1 MLKKEVFTQLKT
13 SLAILK
19 LQFKKSKGDIIMT
32 IEKSVYNFKDDGT
45 LITMPENILVP
56 NVKPRTGLHVK
67 YLTPLMHYQMSSKQ
81 KPNVLI
87 LGSLKDADA
96 YSKLA
101 QAHEYASNIPTL
113 DGIVQFDQL
122 NKVDLNLCIDNKP
135 HMYFYAVPPSSD
147 PSNVTMRILTNTLLS
162 IMDYHIKLH
171 IEATRPLKVYI
182 DDSGFNL
189 LSDLDNN
196 VLNYVNTY
204 LAIGLGQNIQFI
216 IASKSDPRM
225 MSGVLAANSTT
236 VNLDDYS
243 INLDRYN
250 ESLGRKYD

>member
-1 MLKKEVFTQLKT
+1 
-13 SLAILK
+13 
-19 LQFKKSKGDIIMT
+19 MT

-45 LITMPENILVP
+45 LITMPENILIP

-67 YLTPLMHYQMSSKQ
+67 YLMPLMHYQMSSKQ

-87 LGSLKDADA
+87 LGNLKDADA

-135 HMYFYAVPPSSD
+135 HMYFYAVPPSLN
-147 PSNVTMRILTNTLLS
+147 PSNITMRVLTNTLLS
-162 IMDYHIKLH
+162 IMDYYIELHIK
-171 IEATRPLKVYI
+171 TKRPLKVYI
-182 DDSGFNL
+182 DDSDFNL
-189 LSDLDNN
+189 LSSFDNN

-204 LAIGLGQNIQFI
+204 LATSLGQNGQFI

-236 VNLDDYS
+236 INLDDYS

-250 ESLGRKYD
+250 ESLGQKHD

>member
-1 MLKKEVFTQLKT
+1 
-13 SLAILK
+13 
-19 LQFKKSKGDIIMT
+19 MT

-45 LITMPENILVP
+45 LITMPENILIP

-87 LGSLKDADA
+87 LGNLKDTDT

-122 NKVDLNLCIDNKP
+122 NKVDLKLYTENKP
-135 HMYFYAVPPSSD
+135 HMYFYAVPSSSD
-147 PSNVTMRILTNTLLS
+147 SSNVAMRVLTRTLLS
-162 IMDYHIKLH
+162 IMDYHITLH
-171 IEATRPLKVYI
+171 IETKRPLKVYI
-182 DDSGFNL
+182 DSSDFNVL
-189 LSDLDNN
+189 DGLDNN
-196 VLNYVNTY
+196 VLNYISTY
-204 LAIGLGQNIQFI
+204 LAIGLGQNVQFI
-216 IASKSDPRM
+216 IASKLDPRM

>member
-1 MLKKEVFTQLKT
+1 
-13 SLAILK
+13 
-19 LQFKKSKGDIIMT
+19 MT

-67 YLTPLMHYQMSSKQ
+67 YLTPLMHYQMSSEQ

-87 LGSLKDADA
+87 LGNLKYTDTYA
-96 YSKLA
+96 KLA
-101 QAHEYASNIPTL
+101 QAHEYTSNIPTL

-122 NKVDLNLCIDNKP
+122 NKVDLNLCIENKP
-135 HMYFYAVPPSSD
+135 HMYFYAVPPTSD
-147 PSNVTMRILTNTLLS
+147 PSNLTMRVLTNTLLS
-162 IMDYHIKLH
+162 IMDYQIKLH
-171 IEATRPLKVYI
+171 IDAKRPLKVYI

-189 LSDLDNN
+189 LSDLENN
-196 VLNYVNTY
+196 VLTYVNTY

-225 MSGVLAANSTT
+225 MSGVLAANNTT

-250 ESLGRKYD
+250 ESLGQKHD

>member
-1 MLKKEVFTQLKT
+1 
-13 SLAILK
+13 
-19 LQFKKSKGDIIMT
+19 MT

-45 LITMPENILVP
+45 LITEPENILVP

-67 YLTPLMHYQMSSKQ
+67 YLTPLMHYQMSSSQ

-87 LGSLKDADA
+87 LGSLKDADT

-122 NKVDLNLCIDNKP
+122 NKVDLKLYTENKP

-147 PSNVTMRILTNTLLS
+147 TSNVAMRVLARTLLS
-162 IMDYHIKLH
+162 IMDYYITLH
-171 IEATRPLKVYI
+171 IETKRPLKVYI
-182 DDSGFNL
+182 DSSDFNVL
-189 LSDLDNN
+189 DGLDNN
-196 VLNYVNTY
+196 VLNYISTY
-204 LAIGLGQNIQFI
+204 LAIGLGQNVQFI
-216 IASKSDPRM
+216 IASKLDPRM

-236 VNLDDYS
+236 VNLDDYA

>member
-1 MLKKEVFTQLKT
+1 
-13 SLAILK
+13 
-19 LQFKKSKGDIIMT
+19 MT
-32 IEKSVYNFKDDGT
+32 VEKSVYNFKDNGT
-45 LITMPENILVP
+45 LITEPENILIP

-81 KPNVLI
+81 KPNILI
-87 LGSLKDADA
+87 LGSLKDTDT

-122 NKVDLNLCIDNKP
+122 NKVDLKLYTENKP
-135 HMYFYAVPPSSD
+135 HMYFYAVPPISDSS
-147 PSNVTMRILTNTLLS
+147 NIAMWVLTRTLLS
-162 IMDYHIKLH
+162 IMDYHITLH
-171 IEATRPLKVYI
+171 IETKRPLKVYI

-196 VLNYVNTY
+196 VLNYINTY
-204 LAIGLGQNIQFI
+204 LAIGLGQNVQFI
-216 IASKSDPRM
+216 IASKLDPRM
-225 MSGVLAANSTT
+225 MSGALAANSTT
-236 VNLDDYS
+236 VSLDDYS
-243 INLDRYN
+243 IDLDRYN

>member
-1 MLKKEVFTQLKT
+1 
-13 SLAILK
+13 
-19 LQFKKSKGDIIMT
+19 MT

-45 LITMPENILVP
+45 LITMPENILIP

-87 LGSLKDADA
+87 LGTLKDADT

-113 DGIVQFDQL
+113 DGIVQIGQL
-122 NKVDLNLCIDNKP
+122 NKVDLKLYTENKP

-147 PSNVTMRILTNTLLS
+147 TSNLAMRVLTRTLLS
-162 IMDYHIKLH
+162 IMDYHITLH
-171 IEATRPLKVYI
+171 IETKRPLKVYI
-182 DDSGFNL
+182 DSSDFNVL
-189 LSDLDNN
+189 DGLDNN
-196 VLNYVNTY
+196 VLNYINTY
-204 LAIGLGQNIQFI
+204 LAIGLGQNVQFI
-216 IASKSDPRM
+216 IVSKLDPRM

>member
-1 MLKKEVFTQLKT
+1 
-13 SLAILK
+13 
-19 LQFKKSKGDIIMT
+19 MT

-45 LITMPENILVP
+45 LITMPENILIP

-87 LGSLKDADA
+87 LGSLKDADD

-122 NKVDLNLCIDNKP
+122 NKVDLNLCIENNP
-135 HMYFYAVPPSSD
+135 HMYFYAVPPSLN
-147 PSNVTMRILTNTLLS
+147 PSNITMRVLTNALLS
-162 IMDYHIKLH
+162 IMNYHIKLH
-171 IEATRPLKVYI
+171 IDAKRPLKVYI

-189 LSDLDNN
+189 LSDIDNN
-196 VLNYVNTY
+196 VLTYINTY

-236 VNLDDYS
+236 VSLDDYA

-250 ESLGRKYD
+250 ESLGRKHD

>member
-1 MLKKEVFTQLKT
+1 
-13 SLAILK
+13 
-19 LQFKKSKGDIIMT
+19 MT
-32 IEKSVYNFKDDGT
+32 VEKSVYNFKDDGT
-45 LITMPENILVP
+45 LITMPENILIP

-87 LGSLKDADA
+87 LGSLKDADT
-96 YSKLA
+96 YSELA

-122 NKVDLNLCIDNKP
+122 NKVDLTLHTENKP

-147 PSNVTMRILTNTLLS
+147 TSHAAMLVLTRTLLS
-162 IMDYHIKLH
+162 IMVYCIELH
-171 IEATRPLKVYI
+171 IETKRPLKVYI
-182 DDSGFNL
+182 DSSDFNVL
-189 LSDLDNN
+189 DGLDNN
-196 VLNYVNTY
+196 VLNYISTY
-204 LAIGLGQNIQFI
+204 LAIGLGQNVQFI
-216 IASKSDPRM
+216 IASKLDLRM
-225 MSGVLAANSTT
+225 MSGALAANCTI

-243 INLDRYN
+243 IDLDRYN

>member
-1 MLKKEVFTQLKT
+1 MKT
-13 SLAILK
+13 FLAILK

-32 IEKSVYNFKDDGT
+32 VEKSVYNFKDDGT
-45 LITMPENILVP
+45 LITRPENILVP
-56 NVKPRTGLHVK
+56 SVKPRTGLHVK

-96 YSKLA
+96 YSKLV
-101 QAHEYASNIPTL
+101 QAHEYESNIPTL

-122 NKVDLNLCIDNKP
+122 NKVDLDLCIDNKP

-147 PSNVTMRILTNTLLS
+147 PSNVSIQVLARTLLG
-162 IMDYHIKLH
+162 IMDYYIELHIK
-171 IEATRPLKVYI
+171 TKRPLKVYI
-182 DDSGFNL
+182 DSSVFDL
-189 LSDLDNN
+189 LDGLDNN
-196 VLNYVNTY
+196 VLNYINSY
-204 LAIGLGQNIQFI
+204 IAISLGQNVQFI
-216 IASKSDPRM
+216 IVSKSDPRM

-243 INLDRYN
+243 IKLDRYN
-250 ESLGRKYD
+250 ESLGRKHD

>member
-1 MLKKEVFTQLKT
+1 
-13 SLAILK
+13 
-19 LQFKKSKGDIIMT
+19 MT

-45 LITMPENILVP
+45 LITKPENILIP

-67 YLTPLMHYQMSSKQ
+67 YLMPLMHYQMSSKQ
-81 KPNVLI
+81 KPDVLI
-87 LGSLKDADA
+87 LGNLKDADA

-113 DGIVQFDQL
+113 DGIVQFDQV
-122 NKVDLNLCIDNKP
+122 NKFDLNLYAENKP
-135 HMYFYAVPPSSD
+135 HMFYTVPPSSD
-147 PSNVTMRILTNTLLS
+147 SSNVTMRALTNALLS

-171 IEATRPLKVYI
+171 IKTKSPLKIYI
-182 DDSGFNL
+182 DGSDFNL

-196 VLNYVNTY
+196 VLLYANTY
-204 LAIGLGQNIQFI
+204 LTTGLGQNIQFI

-250 ESLGRKYD
+250 ESLGRKHD

>member
-1 MLKKEVFTQLKT
+1 M
-13 SLAILK
+13 
-19 LQFKKSKGDIIMT
+19 QFKKSKGDIIMT
-32 IEKSVYNFKDDGT
+32 VEKSVYNFKDDGT
-45 LITMPENILVP
+45 LITRPENILVP
-56 NVKPRTGLHVK
+56 SIKPRTGLHVK

-87 LGSLKDADA
+87 LGSLKDADT

-122 NKVDLNLCIDNKP
+122 NKVDLKLHTKNKP

-147 PSNVTMRILTNTLLS
+147 PSNVTMRVLTRTLLS
-162 IMDYHIKLH
+162 IMDYHITSH
-171 IEATRPLKVYI
+171 IETKRPLKVYI

-196 VLNYVNTY
+196 VLLYVNTY

-225 MSGVLAANSTT
+225 MSGVLTANSTT

>member
-1 MLKKEVFTQLKT
+1 
-13 SLAILK
+13 
-19 LQFKKSKGDIIMT
+19 MT

-45 LITMPENILVP
+45 LITKPENILIP

-67 YLTPLMHYQMSSKQ
+67 YLMPLMHYQMSSKQ
-81 KPNVLI
+81 KPDILI
-87 LGSLKDADA
+87 LGSLKDADT
-96 YSKLA
+96 YSELA

-122 NKVDLNLCIDNKP
+122 NKVDLNLHIENKP

-147 PSNVTMRILTNTLLS
+147 SSNVTMRVLTNTLLS

-171 IEATRPLKVYI
+171 IEAKRPLKVYI

-189 LSDLDNN
+189 LSDLENN
-196 VLNYVNTY
+196 VLTYVNTC
-204 LAIGLGQNIQFI
+204 LAIGLGQNVQFI

-236 VNLDDYS
+236 VNLDEYS
-243 INLDRYN
+243 IDLDRYD
-250 ESLGRKYD
+250 ESLGQKHD

>member
-1 MLKKEVFTQLKT
+1 
-13 SLAILK
+13 
-19 LQFKKSKGDIIMT
+19 MT
-32 IEKSVYNFKDDGT
+32 VEKSVYNFKDNGT
-45 LITMPENILVP
+45 LITKPENILVP

-101 QAHEYASNIPTL
+101 QAHEYESNIPTL

-122 NKVDLNLCIDNKP
+122 NKVDFNLCIDNKP

-147 PSNVTMRILTNTLLS
+147 SSNVAMRILTRTLLS
-162 IMDYHIKLH
+162 IMNYYIELNIK
-171 IEATRPLKVYI
+171 TKRPLKVYI
-182 DDSGFNL
+182 DDSSSNL
-189 LSDLDNN
+189 LSDIENN

-216 IASKSDPRM
+216 IVSKSDPRM

-243 INLDRYN
+243 IDLDRYN

>member
-1 MLKKEVFTQLKT
+1 
-13 SLAILK
+13 
-19 LQFKKSKGDIIMT
+19 MT

-45 LITMPENILVP
+45 LITMPENILIP

-87 LGSLKDADA
+87 LGNLKDADA

-101 QAHEYASNIPTL
+101 QAHEYTSNIPTL
-113 DGIVQFDQL
+113 DGIVQFGQL
-122 NKVDLNLCIDNKP
+122 NKVDLNLYTENKP
-135 HMYFYAVPPSSD
+135 YVYFYAVPLSSD
-147 PSNVTMRILTNTLLS
+147 PSNVAMRVLARTLLG
-162 IMDYHIKLH
+162 IMDYIIEFHIKTKH
-171 IEATRPLKVYI
+171 PLKVYI
-182 DDSGFNL
+182 DSSVFDL
-189 LSDLDNN
+189 LSDIGNN

-204 LAIGLGQNIQFI
+204 LATGLNQNVQFI

-225 MSGVLAANSTT
+225 MSGVLASNSTT

-250 ESLGRKYD
+250 ESLGRKHD

>member
-1 MLKKEVFTQLKT
+1 
-13 SLAILK
+13 
-19 LQFKKSKGDIIMT
+19 MT

-45 LITMPENILVP
+45 LITMPENILIP

-87 LGSLKDADA
+87 LGNLKDTDT

-113 DGIVQFDQL
+113 DGIVQFGQL
-122 NKVDLNLCIDNKP
+122 NKVDLNLYIENKP

-147 PSNVTMRILTNTLLS
+147 PSNITMRVLTNTLLS
-162 IMDYHIKLH
+162 IMDYYIELH
-171 IEATRPLKVYI
+171 IEAKCPLKVYI
-182 DDSGFNL
+182 DSSDFNL
-189 LSDLDNN
+189 LSSLDNN

-204 LAIGLGQNIQFI
+204 LAIGLGQNVQFI
-216 IASKSDPRM
+216 IASKLDPRM

-243 INLDRYN
+243 IDLDRYN

>member
-1 MLKKEVFTQLKT
+1 
-13 SLAILK
+13 
-19 LQFKKSKGDIIMT
+19 MT
-32 IEKSVYNFKDDGT
+32 IEKSIYNFKDDGT
-45 LITMPENILVP
+45 LITMPENILIP

-87 LGSLKDADA
+87 LGNLKDADA

-101 QAHEYASNIPTL
+101 QAHEYASNISTL

-122 NKVDLNLCIDNKP
+122 NKVDLNLYTENKSY
-135 HMYFYAVPPSSD
+135 MYFYAMPSSSD
-147 PSNVTMRILTNTLLS
+147 PSNVAMRVLARTLLG
-162 IMDYHIKLH
+162 IMDYCIELHIK
-171 IEATRPLKVYI
+171 AKRPLKVYI
-182 DDSGFNL
+182 DNSVFDL
-189 LSDLDNN
+189 LDGLDNN
-196 VLNYVNTY
+196 VLNYANTY
-204 LAIGLGQNIQFI
+204 LATGLGQNVQFI

-250 ESLGRKYD
+250 ESLGQKHD

>member
-1 MLKKEVFTQLKT
+1 
-13 SLAILK
+13 
-19 LQFKKSKGDIIMT
+19 
-32 IEKSVYNFKDDGT
+32 
-45 LITMPENILVP
+45 
-56 NVKPRTGLHVK
+56 
-67 YLTPLMHYQMSSKQ
+67 
-81 KPNVLI
+81 
-87 LGSLKDADA
+87 
-96 YSKLA
+96 
-101 QAHEYASNIPTL
+101 
-113 DGIVQFDQL
+113 
-122 NKVDLNLCIDNKP
+122 
-135 HMYFYAVPPSSD
+135 
-147 PSNVTMRILTNTLLS
+147 
-162 IMDYHIKLH
+162 MDYHIKLH
-171 IEATRPLKVYI
+171 IDAKHPLKVYI

-236 VNLDDYS
+236 VSLDDYS

>member
-1 MLKKEVFTQLKT
+1 
-13 SLAILK
+13 
-19 LQFKKSKGDIIMT
+19 MT

-45 LITMPENILVP
+45 LITMPENILIP

-87 LGSLKDADA
+87 LGNLKDTDT

-122 NKVDLNLCIDNKP
+122 NKVDLKLYTENKP
-135 HMYFYAVPPSSD
+135 HMYFYAVPSSSD
-147 PSNVTMRILTNTLLS
+147 TSNVAMRVLTRTLLS
-162 IMDYHIKLH
+162 IMDYHITLH
-171 IEATRPLKVYI
+171 IETKRPLKVYI
-182 DDSGFNL
+182 DSSDFNVL
-189 LSDLDNN
+189 DGLDNN
-196 VLNYVNTY
+196 VLNYINTY
-204 LAIGLGQNIQFI
+204 LAIGLGQNVQFI
-216 IASKSDPRM
+216 IASKLDPRM

>member
-1 MLKKEVFTQLKT
+1 
-13 SLAILK
+13 
-19 LQFKKSKGDIIMT
+19 MT

-45 LITMPENILVP
+45 LITEPENILIP
-56 NVKPRTGLHVK
+56 NIKPRTGLHVK

-87 LGSLKDADA
+87 LGNLKDADT

-113 DGIVQFDQL
+113 DGIVQIGQL
-122 NKVDLNLCIDNKP
+122 NKVDLKLYTENKP
-135 HMYFYAVPPSSD
+135 HIYFYAVPPSSD
-147 PSNVTMRILTNTLLS
+147 TSNVAMRVLTRTLLS
-162 IMDYHIKLH
+162 IMDYHITLH
-171 IEATRPLKVYI
+171 IETKRPLKVYI
-182 DDSGFNL
+182 DSSDFNVL
-189 LSDLDNN
+189 DGLDNN
-196 VLNYVNTY
+196 VLNYINTY
-204 LAIGLGQNIQFI
+204 LAIGLGQNVQFI
-216 IASKSDPRM
+216 IASKLDPRM